1 MGQYHALYE
10 PIAAGN
16 FVESASFNR
25 SDVNEPAATSRPQSP
40 AHPTGTQGGSE
51 NTASRRWPCFSLAD
65 LIARQNAQQE
75 LDRWAQPQLKRLSE
89 AFETV
94 PHTAFLT
101 DAAGIT
107 LLAIGNR
114 VEADQLELVAGC
126 CWLDA
131 PSAAVAG
138 PTVAQQATTTESQHT
153 LEPSAIAQ
161 VLRDPATSFA
171 EVEHAAGLLVGFTT
185 LAAPL
190 ADHGRLVGAIG
201 VCLPCGEVSPQRRLL
216 VEYAAAAIEKAW
228 HGQPPVAVPSDE
240 SSLAGWQVGDSFW
253 FNRTLLELLPVAV
266 YVCDAAGAIQY
277 YNHRAV
283 QLWGREPKLGE
294 NGDHY
299 CASYRAFTPDG
310 TQITRLQSP
319 MAAVLENG
327 EPLHNI
333 EASVVR
339 PDGSRVFVI
348 VNVQPIRDKQ
358 GQLLGAVNVLQDI
371 SDRLQAEN
379 AKGLLAAIVESSDDA
394 IISKS
399 FDGYITSW
407 NSGAERLYGYT
418 AEEALGKPVAMLCTA
433 EGAKEISHILEQVRA
448 SQQLRH
454 YETTRVRKG
463 GALADVSVTVSP
475 VKNAAG
481 EIVGASAIA
490 RDITEQKRLERERRA
505 NEERLQMAL
514 ESGRM
519 GTWDWDVRQDR
530 MIWSPGLE
538 ALHGLKPGTFPGTFE
553 AFQADIH
560 PQDRKRVVREIL
572 DTLKTG
578 REYRNEYRLV
588 RPDGTVHWVEARGRA
603 IRNDRGEPIHMMGI
617 CMEVTERKR
626 IEHDLRFLADASR
639 SLASLKD
646 WQSTLQSIAQMAVPH
661 FADWCVVYMNGENG
675 QPEPFALS
683 HADPSKR
690 TVAEDLHQRFPPQ
703 LDPATGIYR
712 AIHSGESML
721 VPLVDDA
728 MLQKH
733 AHGAEHL
740 EILRGLGLKSYVC
753 VPLSIRDRV
762 IGAML
767 FVSAESGRRYDATDL
782 SVAEDLAHRVAV
794 TIENAWLYEESQE
807 NARRKDEF
815 LAMLAHE
822 LRNPLAPVRSGLDVL
837 RLRLGENETI
847 ALMQEQVEH
856 LVRLVDDLLDV
867 SRIMRGKVQ
876 LRSDE
881 VDLRG
886 LASRAVETVRSFV
899 QSQRHHLTVSMPDEP
914 VWVRGDAVRLT
925 QVLTNLLHNAAKYTE
940 PGGRIWLTIE
950 PDARSAVITVR
961 DTGIGISKTLLPH
974 VFELFTQADQS
985 LERSQGGLGIG
996 LTLVRNLVELHG
1008 GNVSASS
1015 PGENQG
1021 SEFVVRLPL
1030 VPAPAKSETSPN
1042 LSDQVPPGR
1051 RVLIVDDNHAAA
1063 RMLSLLLKS
1072 MGIHEVRCEGDGP
1085 SGLKA
1090 VNEFQPDLVLLD
1102 IGLPGM
1108 DGYEVAKILRRDPCN
1123 DHLLLV
1129 ALTGYG
1135 QPEDRRHSK
1144 DLGFDEHLV
1153 KPLAMDNVRQLLR
1166 HPKIQAR

>member
-1 MGQYHALYE
+1 
-10 PIAAGN
+10 
-16 FVESASFNR
+16 VESASVNR
-25 SDVNEPAATSRPQSP
+25 SDVNESAATPRPQPSAQP
-40 AHPTGTQGGSE
+40 NAAQGGSGD
-51 NTASRRWPCFSLAD
+51 TASHAWPCVPLAE
-65 LIARQNAQQE
+65 LIERQHAQQDF
-75 LDRWAQPQLKRLSE
+75 DRSAQPHLKRLSD
-89 AFETV
+89 ALGAV
-94 PHTAFLT
+94 PHAAFLT

-107 LLAIGNR
+107 LVVIGHLK
-114 VEADQLELVAGC
+114 VAGPCELVAGC
-126 CWLDA
+126 RWLGTPTADY
-131 PSAAVAG
+131 AADSDTHHTPPG
-138 PTVAQQATTTESQHT
+138 RSPTPP
-153 LEPSAIAQ
+153 LGPSAIAQ
-161 VLRDPATSFA
+161 VLSGPERSFA
-171 EVEHAAGLLVGFTT
+171 EVVHTAGVLRGFAT

-190 ADHGRLVGAIG
+190 VDRGRVVGALG
-201 VCLPCGEVSPQRRLL
+201 LCLPADEVSPEWRLL
-216 VEYAAAAIEKAW
+216 VEYAGAAIEQAW
-228 HGQPPVAVPSDE
+228 NQQQAAAVPIDE
-240 SSLAGWQVGDSFW
+240 AAIAASQVGDSFW
-253 FNRTLLELLPVAV
+253 FDRSLLELLPAAV

-277 YNHRAV
+277 YNNRAV

-299 CASYRAFTPDG
+299 CASYRTFTPDG

-319 MAAVLENG
+319 MAAVLETG
-327 EPLHNI
+327 EPLHNV

-339 PDGSRVFVI
+339 PDGSQIFVI
-348 VNVQPIRDKQ
+348 VNVQPIRDKR

-371 SDRLQAEN
+371 PDRLQAEN
-379 AKGLLAAIVESSDDA
+379 VKGLLAAIVESSDDA

-433 EGAKEISHILEQVRA
+433 DGAKEISHILEQVRA

-519 GTWDWDVRQDR
+519 GTWDWDLRQNR
-530 MIWSPGLE
+530 MTWSPGLE
-538 ALHGLKPGTFPGTFE
+538 ALHGLEPGTFPGTFE

-560 PQDRKRVVREIL
+560 PLDRDRVVREIL
-572 DTLKTG
+572 DALQTG
-578 REYRNEYRLV
+578 REYRNEYRLI
-588 RPDGTVHWVEARGRA
+588 RPDGTVHWVEARGRV
-603 IRNDRGEPIHMMGI
+603 IRDRSGEPIHMMGI

-661 FADWCVVYMNGENG
+661 FADWCVVYMTGENG
-675 QPEPFALS
+675 EPEPFALA
-683 HADPSKR
+683 HADPDKR
-690 TVAEDLHQRFPPQ
+690 TVAEDLHRRFAPQ
-703 LDPATGIYR
+703 LDPATGIFR
-712 AIHSGESML
+712 SLNSGESVL
-721 VPLVDDA
+721 VPQVDDA

-733 AHGAEHL
+733 SHGPEHL
-740 EILRGLGLKSYVC
+740 EIMRGLGLKSYIC

-837 RLRLGENETI
+837 RLRLGDCETI

-876 LRSDE
+876 LRSDV

-886 LASRAVETVRSFV
+886 LAGRAVETVRSFV
-899 QSQRHHLTVSMPDEP
+899 QSQHHQLTITMPDEP
-914 VWVRGDAVRLT
+914 LWVRGDSVRLT

-950 PDARSAVITVR
+950 PGEHSAVITVR
-961 DTGIGISKTLLPH
+961 DTGIGISKALLPR
-974 VFELFTQADQS
+974 VFDLFTQADQS

-1008 GNVSASS
+1008 GSVSASS

-1021 SEFVVRLPL
+1021 SEFVVRLPM
-1030 VPAPAKSETSPN
+1030 VAAPATHEAKPN
-1042 LSDQVPPGR
+1042 QSSQVPLSR
-1051 RVLIVDDNHAAA
+1051 RVLIVDDNQAAA
-1063 RMLSLLLKS
+1063 KMLSLLLKS
-1072 MGIHEVRCEGDGP
+1072 MGIHEVRCAGDGP

-1090 VNEFQPDLVLLD
+1090 VEEFQPDLVLLD

-1108 DGYEVAKILRRDPCN
+1108 DGYEVAKILRCDPRH
-1123 DHLLLV
+1123 DSLLLV

-1135 QPEDRRHSK
+1135 QPEDRRRSK

-1153 KPLAMDNVRQLLR
+1153 KPLAMDTVRQLLQ
-1166 HPKIQAR
+1166 HPKIQSR